1 MKHHFVRNGAHC
13 LPSFNDIQ
21 HTNLSKLSS
30 IIMCLPGSNTPRVFS
45 QMNDAWTASN
55 RFTISIIKSMLIVRT
70 NVNLSCQEFMEKLA
84 KDRAILRKKHS
95 SEKYVDKF
103 PYHLFSRGK
112 RQPVKWTNHNMVQS
126 ILFCVNVYILHCSF
140 YSMFMMLWNQLK

>member
-1 MKHHFVRNGAHC
+1 MKHHFVRDGAHC

-30 IIMCLPGSNTPRVFS
+30 IIMCLSGSNAPVERVFS

-55 RFTISIIKSMLIVRT
+55 GFTLSVIKSMLILRI

-84 KDRAILRKKHS
+84 KDRAILMKIHS
-95 SEKYVDKF
+95 SEKYVD
-103 PYHLFSRGK
+103 
-112 RQPVKWTNHNMVQS
+112 
-126 ILFCVNVYILHCSF
+126 
-140 YSMFMMLWNQLK
+140 